1 MNFKW
6 ISSLVLVII
15 VLLQNGFVHGRPG
28 TFLDDLLA
36 QIKEKV
42 GSDQSNPS
50 FNLESLK
57 SNLAAIRTTF
67 AAPAKPAGGA

>member
-15 VLLQNGFVHGRPG
+15 VFLQNGFVHGRPG
-28 TFLDDLLA
+28 TLDDLSA
-36 QIKEKV
+36 KINEAV
-42 GSDQSNPS
+42 ANVQSNPI

-57 SNLAAIRTTF
+57 SNLAAFSTAF